1 MQNKLTRND
10 LLRLTDTK
18 EVNETDLPR
27 NLMEILLNKQRRI
40 KFFKGIL
47 EITNADDQDLF
58 IDYFQ
63 DALAKREKNKQDF
76 TSKNIAT
83 LMSRILADK
92 AQSDGITLLEPTAG
106 TGGLIIPQW
115 WNNLVTLHP
124 NPLTYSPHM
133 DYYVAVEMDKEAI
146 PFLITN
152 LAIRGINA
160 TVIEGDTIN
169 QTAVNV
175 YHLLNVEDEFLA
187 FSDVNVL
194 QRDQNVL
201 DMIGF
206 KGYTDEPRDVYSET
220 SDEDVKQWAC
230 NVQRNEELEPLI
242 SRLFKK
248 TSNKALI
255 K

>member
-1 MQNKLTRND
+1 MKNVLTRTD

-18 EVNETDLPR
+18 EINETDLPR
-27 NLMEILLNKQRRI
+27 NLMEILLNKERRI

-47 EITNADDQDLF
+47 EITTAEDQDLF
-58 IDYFQ
+58 LDYFQ

-76 TSKNIAT
+76 TSRNVAT
-83 LMSRILADK
+83 LMSRILAEK
-92 AQSDGITLLEPTAG
+92 AQSGGVTVLEPTAG
-106 TGGLIIPQW
+106 TGGLLIPQW

-124 NPLTYSPHM
+124 NPLLYSPHM

-146 PFLITN
+146 PFLIAN

-160 TVIEGDTIN
+160 TVIEGDTLE

-175 YHLLNVEDEFLA
+175 YHLINVEDEFLA

-194 QRDQNVL
+194 QRDQSVL

-206 KGYTDEPRDVYSET
+206 VGYTDEPRDVYSET
-220 SDEDVKQWAC
+220 SDEDVKQWAR
-230 NVQRNEELEPLI
+230 NVLRNKEAEPLI
-242 SRLFKK
+242 SKLFKK
-248 TSNKALI
+248 SSSKTPI
-255 K
+255 E

>member
-1 MQNKLTRND
+1 MNNKLTRTD

-18 EVNETDLPR
+18 EINETDLPR
-27 NLMEILLNKQRRI
+27 NLMDIMLNKERRT
-40 KFFKGIL
+40 KFFKEVL
-47 EITNADDQDLF
+47 EITTADGQDLF
-58 IDYFQ
+58 LDYFQ

-76 TSKNIAT
+76 TSKNVAK
-83 LMSRILADK
+83 LMAKILAEK
-92 AQSDGITLLEPTAG
+92 AQSGGVTLLEPTAG
-106 TGGLIIPQW
+106 TGGLLIPQW

-146 PFLITN
+146 PFLIAN

-175 YHLLNVEDEFLA
+175 YHLINVEDEFLA

-194 QRDQNVL
+194 QRDQSVL

-206 KGYTDEPRDVYSET
+206 VDYTDEPRDVYSET
-220 SDEDVKQWAC
+220 STEDVKQWAS
-230 NVQRNEELEPLI
+230 NVLRNKEAEPFI
-242 SRLFKK
+242 RRLFKK
-248 TSNKALI
+248 QSNKTPI
-255 K
+255 Q

>member
-1 MQNKLTRND
+1 MNNKLTRTD

-18 EVNETDLPR
+18 EINETDLPR
-27 NLMEILLNKQRRI
+27 NLMDIMLNKERRT
-40 KFFKGIL
+40 KFFKEVL
-47 EITNADDQDLF
+47 EITTADGQDLF
-58 IDYFQ
+58 LDYFQ
-63 DALAKREKNKQDF
+63 DSLAKREKNKQDF
-76 TSKNIAT
+76 TSKNVAK
-83 LMSRILADK
+83 LMAKILAEK
-92 AQSDGITLLEPTAG
+92 AQSGGVTLLEPTAG
-106 TGGLIIPQW
+106 TGGLLIPQW

-146 PFLITN
+146 PFLIAN

-175 YHLLNVEDEFLA
+175 YHLINVEDEFLA

-194 QRDQNVL
+194 QRDQSVL

-206 KGYTDEPRDVYSET
+206 VGYTDEPRDVHSET
-220 SDEDVKQWAC
+220 STEDVKQWAR
-230 NVQRNEELEPLI
+230 NVLRNKEAEPFI
-242 SRLFKK
+242 RRLFKK
-248 TSNKALI
+248 SSLKTPI
-255 K
+255 Q